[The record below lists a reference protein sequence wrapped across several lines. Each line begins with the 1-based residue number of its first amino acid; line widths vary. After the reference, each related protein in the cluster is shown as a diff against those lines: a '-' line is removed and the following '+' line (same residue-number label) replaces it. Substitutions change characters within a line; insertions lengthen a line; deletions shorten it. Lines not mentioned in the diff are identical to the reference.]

1 MDTQSLQSLGQLQ
14 SLQNIGSSGTTNAN
28 SPATSD
34 LFAQMLSELTSATSN
49 QSSASQVL
57 GLTKAL
63 STSNRSNLLKLL
75 TNNLSLMGTNSS
87 MDNNQ
92 LPSLLENSTTDD
104 SGLLGGLGNTSMT
117 DYSQLFGGLGSSNYS
132 QLLKNLSNNSNSL
145 NNPNNSSLYY
155 NGTAPVYTPSSV
167 YNSYVNQQSLSNS
180 VNPAAGSA
188 NVSSNHSFDAIIKK
202 ASATFGIPEK
212 MIKSVIKQ
220 ESGFNPNSTSS
231 AGAGGLMQLM
241 PGTAKYLGVSNVYNA
256 EQNIMGG
263 TKYLKQLFD
272 KFGGS
277 YKLMLA
283 AYNAGPGAVAKY
295 GGIPPYN
302 ETANYV
308 NNIMNTYK
316 A

>member
-14 SLQNIGSSGTTNAN
+14 SLQNIGSSSTTNAN

-34 LFAQMLSELTSATSN
+34 LFAKILSELTSATSN

-57 GLTKAL
+57 GLTNAL
-63 STSNRSNLLKLL
+63 SSSNTSNLLKLL
-75 TNNLSLMGTNSS
+75 TNNSSLMGTNSS
-87 MDNNQ
+87 SMDYSQ
-92 LPSLLENSTTDD
+92 LPSLLENSTTDN
-104 SGLLGGLGNTSMT
+104 SQLLGGLGNTSMT
-117 DYSQLFGGLGSSNYS
+117 DYSQLLGGLGSSNYS
-132 QLLKNLSNNSNSL
+132 QLLNNLSNSL
-145 NNPNNSSLYY
+145 NKTNNSSLYY

-167 YNSYVNQQSLSNS
+167 YNSYLNQQSISNS
-180 VNPAAGSA
+180 VNPAAGST
-188 NVSSNHSFDAIIKK
+188 NVSSNHSFDTIIKK
-202 ASATFGIPEK
+202 ASETYGIPEK

-220 ESGFNPNSTSS
+220 ESGFNPNASSS

-263 TKYLKQLFD
+263 TKYLKQLYD
-272 KFGGS
+272 QFGSS

-283 AYNAGPGAVAKY
+283 AYNAGPGAVTKY

>member
-14 SLQNIGSSGTTNAN
+14 SLQNIGSSSTTNAN

-34 LFAQMLSELTSATSN
+34 LFAQILSALTSATSN
-49 QSSASQVL
+49 QSSTSQVL
-57 GLTKAL
+57 GLTNAL
-63 STSNRSNLLKLL
+63 STSNTSNLLKLL
-75 TNNLSLMGTNSS
+75 TNNSSLMGTDSS
-87 MDNNQ
+87 MDYSQ

-104 SGLLGGLGNTSMT
+104 SQLLSGLGNTSMT
-117 DYSQLFGGLGSSNYS
+117 DYSQLLGGLGSSNYS
-132 QLLKNLSNNSNSL
+132 QLLNNLSNSL
-145 NNPNNSSLYY
+145 NNTNNSSLYY

-167 YNSYVNQQSLSNS
+167 YNSYLNQQSLSNS
-180 VNPAAGSA
+180 VNPAAGST

-202 ASATFGIPEK
+202 ASATYGIPEK

-220 ESGFNPNSTSS
+220 ESGFNPNATSS